1 MGQLNQSKSCSAV
14 QEAIAWNRTP
24 HETLRN
30 HLLDCESCRAFGEQI
45 AQLDARMNERFEIEV
60 PVGFADRV
68 MARLQDPVPTVA
80 PRGGAA
86 RLLEAKSFQLVA
98 TQVALLVSLS
108 NLVRFVLSLLVPNTA
123 WGGY

>member
-1 MGQLNQSKSCSAV
+1 MGKLNRSKSCSAV

-24 HETLRN
+24 NEALQS
-30 HLLDCESCRAFGEQI
+30 HLLECESCRAFGEQI
-45 AQLDARMNERFEIEV
+45 AQLDARMSQRIEIEV
-60 PVGFADRV
+60 PLGFADRV
-68 MARLQDPVPTVA
+68 MARLQDPVPTVL
-80 PRGGAA
+80 PRGRGF
-86 RLLEAKSFQLVA
+86 RLLEKKSFQLVA